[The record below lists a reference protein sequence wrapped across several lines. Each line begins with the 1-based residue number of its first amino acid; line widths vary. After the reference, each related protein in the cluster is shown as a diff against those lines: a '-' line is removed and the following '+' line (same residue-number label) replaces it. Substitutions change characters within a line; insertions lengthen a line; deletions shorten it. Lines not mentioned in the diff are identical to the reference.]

1 MNPSL
6 VLYFRVSLP
15 PEKQSKHNCTTNA
28 DTSLS
33 AGCQT
38 WMKFI
43 TRNLVMGFC
52 RLSTYLWR
60 RMSLENS
67 VAKRSRS
74 AFLKN
79 SVARLSLVQWA
90 RLQRVEVT
98 CYYRVRGY
106 LLLPSCLRG
115 YLLLPSC
122 LRGYLLLPSCLRG
135 YLLKPLLRL
144 RSLHCCWKCL
154 SGTSRYQRMATR

>member
-28 DTSLS
+28 DANLS

-60 RMSLENS
+60 RMSLENL
-67 VAKRSRS
+67 VAERSRS

-79 SVARLSLVQWA
+79 WVARLSLVQWGH
-90 RLQRVEVT
+90 LQRVES
-98 CYYRVRGY
+98 RI
-106 LLLPSCLRG
+106 PSCLRG
-115 YLLLPSC
+115 YLLVPSC
-122 LRGYLLLPSCLRG
+122 LRGYLLQPWM
-135 YLLKPLLRL
+135 LLLSL

-154 SGTSRYQRMATR
+154 SGTSRSQRMATR